1 MLKGAIGTRY
11 SALGSERGVLAYP
24 TAEERCGLKD
34 RGCVQVFQ
42 KGRIYW
48 SPKTGVQS
56 VNGAIGTR
64 HLQLGAERSRLGYP
78 TSGEYRSGATTVQ
91 NFQGGKITWSS
102 RAGVR
107 VTYR

>member
-1 MLKGAIGTRY
+1 MPSRKSRSEMCEAPAAMLT
-11 SALGSERGVLAYP
+11 
-24 TAEERCGLKD
+24 T
-34 RGCVQVFQ
+34 
-42 KGRIYW
+42 
-48 SPKTGVQS
+48 

-64 HLQLGAERSRLGYP
+64 HTQLGAERSRLGYP
-78 TSGEYRSGATTVQ
+78 TSGEYRSGTTTAQ